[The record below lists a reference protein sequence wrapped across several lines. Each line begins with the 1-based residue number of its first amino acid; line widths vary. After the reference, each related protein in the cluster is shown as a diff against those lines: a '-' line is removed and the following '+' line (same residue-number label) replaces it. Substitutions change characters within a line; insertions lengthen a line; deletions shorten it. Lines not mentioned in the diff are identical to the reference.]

1 MPKARSPLNML
12 LKRYCRIG
20 SRSFPDSFPPQSFRR
35 RTFPRR
41 EGFVTTLL
49 INADKCRRMEGWPS
63 HGQAVHGFC
72 GTRNNRIEFP
82 SATLRKLKFR
92 GCRRFLA
99 ATGQSFEVLVRDLC
113 RVEVWRG
120 GLGGTY
126 LLPTLSVAGASL
138 FPPCFRFHT
147 PLIEPD
153 MQIYRIRL
161 SEKTHAIAEAIAC
174 DAVCNF

>member
-1 MPKARSPLNML
+1 ML

-35 RTFPRR
+35 RAFPRR

-49 INADKCRRMEGWPS
+49 INADKCRRMAQPRS
-63 HGQAVHGFC
+63 SCSRIC

-99 ATGQSFEVLVRDLC
+99 ATGQSFEVLVRDLSDYATTQELD
-113 RVEVWRG
+113 RVRKEDYLPLMFTGEVLYSAACPRRSKANQ
-120 GLGGTY
+120 
-126 LLPTLSVAGASL
+126 PTLIARASEARSSTGIMGR
-138 FPPCFRFHT
+138 PPLVLT
-147 PLIEPD
+147 G
-153 MQIYRIRL
+153 RL
-161 SEKTHAIAEAIAC
+161 RM
-174 DAVCNF
+174 